1 MTVVRGL
8 RAGLVGRGTSELV
21 AWLLSEELVE
31 GS

>member
-31 GS
+31 GL